1 LIAGGIGITPIRALL
16 DDISTGTDVTVVY
29 RALVDDDIV
38 FRDELD
44 QLAAERGLQLH
55 YLVGDHRDA
64 ASAHLLTA
72 THLDEIVP
80 DIRERDVFLCGPPGM
95 VGAIRRTLRD
105 AQVPR
110 QNIHLEEFAFAP

>member
-16 DDISTGTDVTVVY
+16 DDISGDADVTLVY
-29 RALVDDDIV
+29 RALADDDIV

-44 QLAAERGLQLH
+44 HLAAERGLRLH

-64 ASAHLLTA
+64 SAAHLLTA
-72 THLDEIVP
+72 AHLGEIVP

-95 VGAIRRTLRD
+95 VGAIRRTLQD
-105 AQVPR
+105 ARVPR